1 VIEQQD
7 PSTVVADDSVPFN
20 DPYSAVLEP
29 GQKVTATF
37 EPTLSGSTFYLP
49 VVAASKHYDSAYT
62 IKADGTT
69 IYGPDH
75 SIPPTD
81 IDDLSTCWWPPREF
95 ETELEVTAKRLSSAS
110 NSEVYHI
117 QPIGWEEP

>member
-1 VIEQQD
+1 MEDVD
-7 PSTVVADDSVPFN
+7 PSTVIEDGAVPFN
-20 DPYSAVLEP
+20 DPYSAVLDP

-37 EPTLSGSTFYLP
+37 EPTLSGSTFYMPILA
-49 VVAASKHYDSAYT
+49 VSKYSESAYT
-62 IKADGTT
+62 VKADGNV

-95 ETELEVTAKRLSSAS
+95 ETELKVTAKRLSSAPS
-110 NSEVYHI
+110 TEVYHI
-117 QPIGWEEP
+117 QPIGWEEQ